1 MQKVVTKHDELL
13 SVRLAKK
20 GGTEMLIV
28 RGKPLI

>member
-20 GGTEMLIV
+20 GGTEMLIGV
-28 RGKPLI
+28 NS